1 MKLNLSHSLAFLGC
15 FSFQFQAFSQDINLG
30 PRFTSL
36 GNMGAALQDIW
47 SLQSNQAGL
56 AAIERPVAAIAYQSN
71 YLDTEISTQTA
82 LFAYP
87 HKKNVFGIS
96 VQNYGVSV
104 YKEQRMGLCYSKR
117 FGSTLF
123 VAINANIHQL
133 SILQYGSAHTYSIEA
148 GLQYKIGKQ
157 LLIGSHISNPGKNAF
172 NSDVNASVPTAIQIG
187 ASYRCSDKVLLNSGL
202 IKSLST
208 ITDARFGLEYKPG
221 ESVAL
226 RGGINANP
234 FRQFAGFGCKYKGL
248 HVDVAASSHPNLG
261 YSPQLALGYE
271 F

>member
-1 MKLNLSHSLAFLGC
+1 MGFLCC
-15 FSFQFQAFSQDINLG
+15 FSMQFNAFSQDINQG

-36 GNMGAALQDIW
+36 GNMGVALQDIW

-56 AAIERPVAAIAYQSN
+56 AAIEQPTAAIAYQSN
-71 YLDTEISTQTA
+71 YLDTDISTQTA

-87 HKKNVFGIS
+87 HKRNIFGIS
-96 VQNYGVSV
+96 VQNYGVSA
-104 YKEQRMGLCYSKR
+104 YSEQRIGLCYSKR

-123 VAINANIHQL
+123 AAINANLHQL
-133 SILQYGSAHTYSIEA
+133 SISQYGSAHTYSIEA

-157 LLIGSHISNPGKNAF
+157 LLIGTHISNPGKNAF
-172 NSDVNASVPTAIQIG
+172 NDNVNASVPTDIQLG
-187 ASYRCSDKVLLNSGL
+187 ASYWFSDKVLLNGGL

-248 HVDVAASSHPNLG
+248 HIDVAASSHPNLG